1 MGPGVQRRKSMIEN
15 IIAAACLLGLGGI
28 LLIIKF
34 QHMGDKDREKWGLGP
49 KGQGRK

>member
-1 MGPGVQRRKSMIEN
+1 MVEN

-34 QHMGDKDREKWGLGP
+34 QCMDDQEREKWGLGP